1 MLVSLFDPP
10 HYSLEKHKAAR
21 LYIYLKA
28 FKWKLFSHRLV
39 RGGGGAAVAGHGH
52 GMVVAGAI
60 VALKMSVVSS
70 WEKPF

>member
-1 MLVSLFDPP
+1 
-10 HYSLEKHKAAR
+10 LEKHKAAR

-39 RGGGGAAVAGHGH
+39 SGAAVAGHGH
-52 GMVVAGAI
+52 AIMVAGAI
-60 VALKMSVVSS
+60 VALKMSVISS

>member
-10 HYSLEKHKAAR
+10 HNSLEKHKAAR

-28 FKWKLFSHRLV
+28 FKWKMFSHRLV
-39 RGGGGAAVAGHGH
+39 SGGGHGI
-52 GMVVAGAI
+52 VVAGAI
-60 VALKMSVVSS
+60 MALKMSVVSS

>member
-39 RGGGGAAVAGHGH
+39 SGGGAAVAGHGH
-52 GMVVAGAI
+52 GIVVAGAI